1 MSDKTQEVLD
11 LARQQVRANRN
22 EQRQERV
29 KNEKHWRSAFL
40 IGVSIVAVALIAIPT
55 MPLDEKMAFV
65 LQGMCSQE
73 HVITLGGIKF
83 PICARCSGIY
93 ISTIVSLVFLWAR
106 GRLHAGRIPPWP
118 ITSILLLFGFVMA
131 VDGFNSMAE
140 GMGYTPLYQSINQ
153 FRVITGLGFGVGM
166 AVLII
171 LMINMS
177 LRQNVDDEM
186 PIIGTWRELG
196 AILAFDALIWAA
208 IYGNAS
214 FLAWPLAILSFLG
227 MVGVIF
233 VVNLLL
239 VSLVMGYDQTI
250 TTLTQLARPAT
261 IAIIPTIL
269 MIGGMAL
276 FRIWIETGVAG

>member
-1 MSDKTQEVLD
+1 
-11 LARQQVRANRN
+11 
-22 EQRQERV
+22 
-29 KNEKHWRSAFL
+29 
-40 IGVSIVAVALIAIPT
+40 
-55 MPLDEKMAFV
+55 
-65 LQGMCSQE
+65 
-73 HVITLGGIKF
+73 
-83 PICARCSGIY
+83 
-93 ISTIVSLVFLWAR
+93 
-106 GRLHAGRIPPWP
+106 
-118 ITSILLLFGFVMA
+118 
-131 VDGFNSMAE
+131 
-140 GMGYTPLYQSINQ
+140 
-153 FRVITGLGFGVGM
+153 M